1 MKAKIKSGEI
11 EMKIVGQDIEDC
23 MNKFLH
29 YCQKIEYPLSRE
41 IKIEVKT
48 KNELKNRGLCKK

>member
-1 MKAKIKSGEI
+1 MKAKIKSGDI
-11 EMKIVGQDIEDC
+11 EMKIVGKDIEDC
-23 MNKFLH
+23 INEFLQC
-29 YCQKIEYPLSRE
+29 CQKIEYPLSSE